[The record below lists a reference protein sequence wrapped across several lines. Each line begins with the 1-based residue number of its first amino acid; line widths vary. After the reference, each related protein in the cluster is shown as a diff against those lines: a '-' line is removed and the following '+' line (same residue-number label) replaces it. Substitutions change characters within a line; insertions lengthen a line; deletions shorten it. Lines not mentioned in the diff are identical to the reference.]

1 MSNRTRPPINLDQPA
16 RLYVADLL
24 LILRIARPT
33 LYKGLA
39 SGRYPAADGHDQK
52 RPFWLT
58 HTVKSFLLSGNDDGV
73 GGEQ

>member
-1 MSNRTRPPINLDQPA
+1 MSSRTRPPINLDQPA

-52 RPFWLT
+52 RPYWNT
-58 HTVKSFLLSGNDDGV
+58 QTVRTYLA
-73 GGEQ
+73 GGTS